1 MMSDFIKSPTIEQ
14 YEAFGKHVCQA
25 HSWYKHLPL
34 FEGAKFYFFLS
45 ESAGAGYADEKTRMH
60 YSWQTTR
67 EYQERFGALDYVYQY
82 EETGCFHRDAGLEI
96 LQLPKNI
103 QQNSVP
109 LTAFVNVEEDVL
121 STRIKKQTNDIPP
134 TFRNWLNVHL
144 YAEGL
149 WNQLTYEETD
159 LAIQNFPPK
168 NASNRVIEYLAANDN
183 AHQMLLSLMENE
195 RRKVFGALEKL
206 RTMELANETVW
217 LE

>member
-1 MMSDFIKSPTIEQ
+1 MKSPTIEQ
-14 YEAFGKHVCQA
+14 YKAFGKYVCDA

-34 FEGAKFYFFLS
+34 FDGAKFYFFLS
-45 ESAGAGYADEKTRMH
+45 ENAGAGYTDKKTRMH

-82 EETGCFHRDAGLEI
+82 EEAGFFYRDAGSEI
-96 LQLPKNI
+96 LQLPQNI
-103 QQNSVP
+103 QQNSIL

-121 STRIKKQTNDIPP
+121 STRLKEQVNDIPP
-134 TFRNWLNVHL
+134 ACRNWLNAHL

-149 WNQLTYEETD
+149 WNQLTYEETN
-159 LAIQNFPPK
+159 LALEYSPPK
-168 NASNRVIEYLAANDN
+168 SAPKRVTEYLAAYEL
-183 AHQMLLSLMENE
+183 AHQMLRTLMENE
-195 RRKVFGALEKL
+195 RRKVFGALENL